1 MHKDILHLLLSYRLA
16 NYVLI
21 IGNTLK
27 RKIDITNM
35 AESPAPRRRLESEG
49 GGGKLEDAPPRT
61 NHNPKV
67 TK

>member
-1 MHKDILHLLLSYRLA
+1 MFLSL
-16 NYVLI
+16 
-21 IGNTLK
+21 GNTLK

-67 TK
+67 TKQN